1 MKTHTNVNRDNLNSV
16 MEFDHV
22 IRVHAD
28 GTVTDAAEYAP
39 ELCDGA
45 LPADSPWSLMTGYTG
60 QYGYRGP
67 IMHPSE
73 FIGGGMADDI
83 LSTPGLYVALIN
95 YTSDPAD
102 WCDDCRPG
110 SGESG
115 PCDSHDINGWGVA
128 YIHDDTASVT
138 YRDGDREV
146 TVPVPVPANSGCR
159 FGYERHSA
167 HSDYPHEPGYLHDCR
182 ACEERCHCT
191 DGDAECVWSG
201 HDVDRPMTDAE
212 RAEHDRYHVH
222 KRPGCQ
228 ACEDID
234 RDDSPDSR
242 HEWQRAPLTGAVTC
256 SRCGLLPIDDDDIDT
271 RCRPGD

>member
-1 MKTHTNVNRDNLNSV
+1 MKTHTNVNRDNLNSI

-39 ELCDGA
+39 ELYDGR
-45 LPADSPWSLMTGYTG
+45 LSGDSRWSLMTGYTG

-73 FIGGGMADDI
+73 FICGSMADDI
-83 LSTPGLYVALIN
+83 LSTPGLYVAIV
-95 YTSDPAD
+95 SCVSGPAD
-102 WCDDCRPG
+102 GCALCEPDT
-110 SGESG
+110 
-115 PCDSHDINGWGVA
+115 PCDNHSVDGWAVA
-128 YIHDDTASVT
+128 YIHSDTVSVT
-138 YRDGDREV
+138 YREGDREV
-146 TVPVPVPANSGCR
+146 TVPVPISANKGCR

-167 HSDYPHEPGYLHDCR
+167 HVDYPHNPGYLHGCR

-222 KRPGCQ
+222 KRPGCE
-228 ACEDID
+228 ACDDID
-234 RDDSPDSR
+234 RD
-242 HEWQRAPLTGAVTC
+242 V
-256 SRCGLLPIDDDDIDT
+256 LPIDDDDIDT